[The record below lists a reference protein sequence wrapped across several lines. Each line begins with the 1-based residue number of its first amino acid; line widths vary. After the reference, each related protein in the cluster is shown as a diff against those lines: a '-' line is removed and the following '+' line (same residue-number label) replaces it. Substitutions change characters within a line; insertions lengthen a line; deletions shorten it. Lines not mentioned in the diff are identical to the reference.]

1 MAKNLKKNAYFNDF
15 ISMMEYSC
23 RAAEYLQKALRNYKP
38 EWMIQQRKE
47 MHEIEHAED
56 VLKHEI
62 LKRLAKEFVTPIDRE
77 DILGLAN
84 ELDNVTDKIED
95 ILIRMYMYNVKE
107 VHPVAV
113 QFADVI
119 ADCCKA
125 LLHAM
130 KEFPN
135 FQKSTVLHQA
145 IVDVNIMEEKGDAIY
160 IDAVRSLYEGES
172 DPVNILVWS
181 ELLDK
186 FEDCCDTCEHVADLL
201 EMIAMK
207 NA

>member
-15 ISMMEYSC
+15 ISMMEHSC
-23 RAAEYLQKALRNYKP
+23 RAAEYLQQALRNFKP
-38 EWMIQQRKE
+38 ELLAQQRKE

-56 VLKHEI
+56 DLKHEM

-107 VHPVAV
+107 VHPVAIE
-113 QFADVI
+113 FADVI

-125 LLHAM
+125 LLHA
-130 KEFPN
+130 
-135 FQKSTVLHQA
+135 
-145 IVDVNIMEEKGDAIY
+145 
-160 IDAVRSLYEGES
+160 
-172 DPVNILVWS
+172 
-181 ELLDK
+181 
-186 FEDCCDTCEHVADLL
+186 
-201 EMIAMK
+201 
-207 NA
+207 